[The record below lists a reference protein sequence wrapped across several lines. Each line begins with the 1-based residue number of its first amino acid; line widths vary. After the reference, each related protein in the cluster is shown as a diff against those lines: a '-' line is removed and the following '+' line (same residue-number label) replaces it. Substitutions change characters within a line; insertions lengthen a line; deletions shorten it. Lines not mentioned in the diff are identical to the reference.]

1 MTPTQ
6 VEALLIG
13 KIIKSV
19 KWHSYLGWAMCVDE
33 IEFTDGTILDVGGN
47 ADFGRLDAVILPNG
61 SLNKIER
68 PRGVGEGDYG
78 VE

>member
-1 MTPTQ
+1 VTPK
-6 VEALLIG
+6 ELEILLIG
-13 KIIKSV
+13 KTIKSV

-33 IEFTDGTILDVGGN
+33 IEFTDGTILDVGGK
-47 ADFGRLDAVILPNG
+47 ADVGRLDAVILPDG
-61 SLNKIER
+61 SPNKLRR